1 MNQPK
6 VSIIIPVYNSE
17 KYLESC
23 LISIIKQDY
32 SAIEVVLVDD
42 GSQDNSGL
50 ICDRWSKKYTQI
62 TVIHQNNQGVAAA
75 RISGYRQSSG
85 DFVMFIDSDD
95 YIKPGMV
102 TQMVSCMIN
111 QQVDMVC
118 CQYEEYQ
125 EGKIF
130 QTKVRPP
137 VGRYNR
143 QKLNELLSNNFLY
156 DNRTYEAG
164 MNLYL
169 VTKLIKRSKYV
180 EKALLNSLGL
190 WYGED
195 MVAVLTLCY
204 SVPAIYVLQDSF
216 YVYRRYNEQ
225 VTKQY
230 RSDLVQAHSSTM
242 HRIIDIDKNHFLHK
256 QIPLRSFNTLGRVT
270 RKMVKSGLTY
280 NQFKIEIQNEEKSF
294 LMNLAMK
301 VNSHDFSWK
310 DKFKFQLFYK
320 KFYFFYYVILKIKG

>member
-32 SAIEVVLVDD
+32 SAIEVILVDD
-42 GSQDNSGL
+42 GSKDNSGL
-50 ICDRWSKKYTQI
+50 ICDRWSKKYTSI
-62 TVIHQNNQGVAAA
+62 TVIHQNNQGVAVA
-75 RISGYRQSSG
+75 RISGYHQSSG

-95 YIKPGMV
+95 YIKPGMI
-102 TQMVSCMIN
+102 TQMVSCMIK

-125 EGKIF
+125 AGKIF
-130 QTKVRPP
+130 PTKVRPP
-137 VGRYNR
+137 VGKYNR

-156 DNRTYEAG
+156 DKQTYEAG

-169 VTKLIKRSKYV
+169 VTKLIKRKYV

-204 SVPAIYVLQDSF
+204 SIPLIYVLQDSF
-216 YVYRRYNEQ
+216 YVYRRYHEQ
-225 VTKQY
+225 VTKRY

-270 RKMVKSGLTY
+270 RKMVKYGLTY
-280 NQFKIEIQNEEKSF
+280 NQFKEEIQNEEKSF
-294 LMNLAMK
+294 LMKFAMK
-301 VNSHDFSWK
+301 VDFHDLSWK
-310 DKFKFQLFYK
+310 DRLKFQLFYNK
-320 KFYFFYYVILKIKG
+320 LYFFYYIILKLKG